1 VPYEPVIGLEIH
13 AQLQTRTKIFCGCTT
28 AFGAPP
34 NSQVCPVCL
43 GMPGALPVL
52 NRAAVDYAIKAAL
65 ALGCDIQPLSI
76 FARKNYF
83 YPDLPKGYQISQ
95 YERPLAL
102 RGGLDISVDGR
113 SKRVGLT
120 RIHMEEDA
128 GKSLHEGFADSDRCT
143 YIDYNRSGVPLI
155 EIVTEPDMR
164 SAAEA
169 AEFFE
174 RLRDILVWL
183 GVNDGNMEEGS
194 LRCDANVSVRPV
206 GQGRFGTKAEVK
218 NVNSFRYLEKAL
230 EYEIDRQITLIE
242 GGGRVVQET
251 RLWDSATGR
260 TVSMRSKEEA
270 HDYRYFPE
278 PDLPPLVVNE
288 ARIAAVRETMPEL
301 PEARRQRFVAAY
313 GLPPYDAGVLTSSAE
328 LGDYFE
334 KVAAASGNPK
344 AASNWVMGELLRT
357 MKERGV
363 SIAQVPLAPAAL
375 AGLIA
380 LVEKGTISSSIAKD
394 VFAKM
399 YDTGRSADAIVTA
412 EGLAQ
417 NSDEGAL
424 LAIVRDVIAS
434 NAEAAAQFRAGKSQT
449 FGFLVGQV
457 MKGSGGKA
465 NPKLANELLR
475 RELQQT

>member
-1 VPYEPVIGLEIH
+1 MPYEPVIGLEIH
-13 AQLQTRTKIFCGCTT
+13 AQLQTRTKIFCGCST
-28 AFGAPP
+28 AFGAAP

-43 GMPGALPVL
+43 GLPGALPVL
-52 NRAAVDYAIKAAL
+52 NRTAVDYAIKAAL
-65 ALGCDIQPLSI
+65 ALGCDLQPLSI

-102 RGGLDISVDGR
+102 HGGLDISVDGR
-113 SKRVGLT
+113 TKRVGLT

-128 GKSLHEGFADSDRCT
+128 GKSLHEGFPDSDRRT

-155 EIVTEPDMR
+155 EIVTEPDLR

-194 LRCDANVSVRPV
+194 LRCDANVSVRPA
-206 GQGRFGTKAEVK
+206 GQERFGTKAEVK

-230 EYEIDRQITLIE
+230 EYEIDRQIDLIE

-251 RLWDSATGR
+251 RLWDSAAGR

-278 PDLPPLVVNE
+278 PDLPPLRINE
-288 ARIAAVRETMPEL
+288 ARIASVRETMPEL
-301 PEARRQRFVAAY
+301 PEARRQRFIAAY
-313 GLPPYDAGVLTSSAE
+313 GLPPYDAGVLTSSPG
-328 LGDYFE
+328 LGEYFE
-334 KVAAASGNPK
+334 KVAAASSNPK

-357 MKERGV
+357 MKERGAA
-363 SIAQVPLAPAAL
+363 IEQVPLTPASL
-375 AGLIA
+375 AGLIG

-399 YDTGRSADAIVTA
+399 YDTGRSADDIVAA

-424 LAIVRDVIAS
+424 LAIVRDVIAR
-434 NAEAAAQFRAGKSQT
+434 NADAAAQFRAGKTQT